1 MTRAELAR
9 LIDHSVLRPEAT
21 EGDIRT
27 GADIV
32 RRWTIAYYC
41 VQPYWVAT
49 AAQLLVDTN
58 ARIVTVVG
66 FPHGCD
72 RSDVK
77 AHGAA
82 AAHADGAQE
91 IDMVLNVG
99 ALKSGMPIGAQRRR
113 RVRENVD
120 GLPSL
125 GRCDRCRC
133 PVAPRPSRTRFRCES
148 VRRDSHA
155 GGRFGDDRGGRQSNR
170 RIGQRRNSRGAGA
183 RLSRLHLRRHRKP
196 HGNDKTVAMVGRTQ
210 LDGRVMRVGDPL
222 DD

>member
-1 MTRAELAR
+1 VTRAELAR

-99 ALKSGMPIGAQRRR
+99 ALKSGDTVAVGRDIEAVVGAVPGIPVKVILEATALTDAEKKTGCQLARNAGAAFVKTSTGFHPSGGATAADVRLLRGLVGPDFGVKASGGIRTLADALAMIEAGANRIGASASG
-113 RVRENVD
+113 EI
-120 GLPSL
+120 LAAL
-125 GRCDRCRC
+125 GHD
-133 PVAPRPSRTRFRCES
+133 
-148 VRRDSHA
+148 
-155 GGRFGDDRGGRQSNR
+155 
-170 RIGQRRNSRGAGA
+170 
-183 RLSRLHLRRHRKP
+183 
-196 HGNDKTVAMVGRTQ
+196 
-210 LDGRVMRVGDPL
+210 
-222 DD
+222 